1 MRSSLER
8 DHLSG
13 GRPASRDP
21 SGAVGA
27 GGHLYRRG
35 MMTPNLWRDPS
46 PSEALAEIREA
57 LDTRSSLEGQ
67 K

>member
-1 MRSSLER
+1 MIPLELWALV
-8 DHLSG
+8 DT
-13 GRPASRDP
+13 
-21 SGAVGA
+21 
-27 GGHLYRRG
+27 LYRRG